1 MIPTAVPLLNIMYKT
16 FYNERDY
23 RQWMEAVGDFGFAG
37 SAPATQ
43 VATPKRVPSIGS
55 RLRAAVR
62 GVLIVGHTA

>member
-1 MIPTAVPLLNIMYKT
+1 MIPTALPLLNIMYKT

-23 RQWMEAVGDFGFAG
+23 RHWMEAAADFGFAG

-43 VATPKRVPSIGS
+43 VAAPKRVHSIGS

-62 GVLIVGHTA
+62 GVVIAGHAA